1 MLFQSL
7 GIAGWLISEEG
18 NERAGFHLVPA
29 LVFCFSETADLCNPF
44 YVI

>member
-18 NERAGFHLVPA
+18 NERAGIHSEPA
-29 LVFCFSETADLCNPF
+29 LFLCLF
-44 YVI
+44 RDSRFVQSS